1 MDGAKTVKGYG
12 KEELGED
19 EGCTPP
25 PVFFVRVA
33 SKGLTEALSVRA
45 ANNRVKVACFDIVRR
60 YLVRVASKGDAAW
73 YTERC
78 GEEEI
83 ARRFFEQPATRDM
96 TDSTMKINECQVLLY
111 I

>member
-1 MDGAKTVKGYG
+1 MERRKAVKGYG
-12 KEELGED
+12 RDELGKN

-33 SKGLTEALSVRA
+33 NKGLTEALSVRV
-45 ANNRVKVACFDIVRR
+45 ANNGVKVAYFDVVSRC
-60 YLVRVASKGDAAW
+60 LVGVANKEDAARW
-73 YTERC
+73 NDVER
-78 GEEEI
+78 

-96 TDSTMKINECQVLLY
+96 RNSTMKNNKCQVLLY